1 MKVEDNLVDT
11 TPLNIG
17 ADRQLF
23 VDDFWVAEAR
33 GAKRILHKPTPREVV
48 IEGDRPWDRGSISC
62 VSFML
67 DDGRYRAWYRADH
80 DPGMVLKRSGHDTAY
95 AESRDGLYWE
105 KPELGLF
112 EIDGSKQNN
121 LLWMGP
127 GRNLVPFIDLNP
139 DARPDQRYKA
149 LGTDKNLYAF
159 ASTDGIHWNMM
170 QDEPVMADGPFD
182 TIPVAFWD
190 VQREEYVAYT
200 RGVADA
206 DPDVDPVS
214 LKGVI
219 GHEFKGGVRWI
230 RRSTSKDF
238 VNWTPLELIDTGDTP
253 FEHLYT
259 NACVQY
265 ERAPGYY
272 LIFSMRYLV
281 HRSPDPDWTYSPG
294 VCDVVFMSSRDG
306 INFDRSFMEAFVTPG
321 LDQNNWH
328 DRGVSLH
335 HGILQL
341 TPEEMSMYGN
351 ENTHLPTQRTRR
363 YTLRTDGFVS
373 VNAGYDG
380 GEFTT
385 RPMIFSGDELE
396 LNYSTSAVGSVR
408 IEVQDMDGNTLTGFG
423 LDECPEKFGDEIEGT
438 VSWSGGD
445 IGSLKGKPVKLR
457 FVLMDADV
465 YAFRFK

>member
-1 MKVEDNLVDT
+1 MANA
-11 TPLNIG
+11 TPVNIG
-17 ADRQLF
+17 TDRQLF
-23 VDDFWVAEAR
+23 VDDFWIAEAR
-33 GAKRILHKPTPREVV
+33 GTERRLHKPTPREVV
-48 IEGDRPWDRGSISC
+48 LEGDRPWDRGSISC

-67 DDGRYRAWYRADH
+67 DGGRYRAWYRADH

-95 AESRDGLYWE
+95 AESDDGLHWK
-105 KPELGLF
+105 KPDLGLF
-112 EIDGSKQNN
+112 DINGSTQNN

-127 GRNLVPFIDLNP
+127 GRNMAPFIDPNTDP
-139 DARPDQRYKA
+139 GDHDRYKA
-149 LGTDKNLYAF
+149 LATDKNLYAL
-159 ASTDGIHWNMM
+159 ASPDGIHWHLM
-170 QDEPVMADGPFD
+170 QDAPVMTDGPFD

-190 VQREEYVAYT
+190 VRRNEYVAYT

-206 DPDVDPVS
+206 DPGVDPASV
-214 LKGVI
+214 KGVI

-238 VNWTPLELIDTGDTP
+238 VSWTPLEPIDTGKKP

-272 LIFSMRYLV
+272 FIFSMRYLV

-306 INFDRSFMEAFVTPG
+306 INFDRSFMEAFITPG

-341 TPEEMSMYGN
+341 TPDEISMYGN

-373 VNAGYDG
+373 VNAGYGG

-385 RPMIFSGDELE
+385 RPMVFTGSELE

-408 IEVQDMDGNTLTGFG
+408 VEVQDLDGNALPGFG
-423 LDECPEKFGDEIEGT
+423 LDDCPEKFGDEIEG
-438 VSWSGGD
+438 VMSWSGSS
-445 IGSLKGKPVKLR
+445 IASLADQPVRLR
-457 FVLMDADV
+457 FALKDADV
-465 YAFRFK
+465 YAFRFM